1 LFYVQQTVFL
11 FAENPVPVP
20 QMVRRDNGPNLQR
33 RNKETEAETAAQTAA
48 AIEAETEERNGNT
61 SINTNTEDLQV
72 QGEILYKIFTS
83 ETQVCF
89 IWIVRACSV

>member
-1 LFYVQQTVFL
+1 
-11 FAENPVPVP
+11 
-20 QMVRRDNGPNLQR
+20 MVGRDNSPNLQW
-33 RNKETEAETAAQTAA
+33 RNAEAETETEREAETAAETAAVTEAETAAVTDA
-48 AIEAETEERNGNT
+48 ETETEERNGNT